1 MQILLLLSL
10 YSWLC
15 YCKSFSSN
23 AIEVRK
29 VYTNVVYNF
38 RDGLS
43 LDVIIII
50 KNLYYRL
57 CDLSSTEVVKACVK
71 IYIH

>member
-23 AIEVRK
+23 ATEVRE

-38 RDGLS
+38 RDGLF
-43 LDVIIII
+43 LDVIII
-50 KNLYYRL
+50 K
-57 CDLSSTEVVKACVK
+57 K
-71 IYIH
+71 IFIIGYLIYLALKW

>member
-1 MQILLLLSL
+1 MLILLLLSL

-15 YCKSFSSN
+15 YCKLFSSN
-23 AIEVRK
+23 ATEVRK

-43 LDVIIII
+43 LDVIIIKTI
-50 KNLYYRL
+50 FIIGY
-57 CDLSSTEVVKACVK
+57 V
-71 IYIH
+71 IYLALKW